1 LNTQIE
7 EMNFTNNSLKMDY
20 EALNDQNTKKIA
32 NLRKLNT

>member
-1 LNTQIE
+1 
-7 EMNFTNNSLKMDY
+7 MNFTNNSLKMDY